1 MEEKIYHL
9 LLQMQSDMKVM
20 QSDMKVMQS
29 DMKVMRSDIKGMNTD
44 IKGIDS
50 RLIRVED
57 TVNRIE
63 VSQTEDVVGILQHQ
77 KKKTDLDHDFLN
89 SKINTLEPKVYQIE
103 RQLDN

>member
-9 LLQMQSDMKVM
+9 LLQMQSDMKDM

-63 VSQTEDVVGILQHQ
+63 VSQTEDGVGILQHQ

-89 SKINTLEPKVYQIE
+89 SKINTLERKVYQIE